1 MQIYIYFY
9 VSFSSFLFDN
19 INILKYETNKENII
33 NDENGKQMTSKI
45 SKRVRLLKYNEKP
58 IVTET
63 YSNYNAIHLR

>member
-1 MQIYIYFY
+1 MKLIKKM
-9 VSFSSFLFDN
+9 D
-19 INILKYETNKENII
+19 II